1 MGSFMQQPEANEA
14 GNGMPPNWRAATKA
28 AKGVQDTIKEMMRK
42 EQVRKE
48 REEREE
54 IVTDLERI
62 LDKALRLGVEV
73 SPTALS
79 RVGIEMKHLP
89 LAWEHMI
96 IDPQSLNTDF
106 FFKPM
111 PVEIIREHAP
121 ILVPADD
128 SDHVLD
134 VVDSQGPAQNSGD
147 APESDQVGQGQSS
160 DYDGDVD
167 SNDESGF
174 WDDRGIDDVC
184 PILTPD
190 PEDGGLLPDDVSEEY
205 QAVSSW
211 LTEIEDQVE
220 LNTHSPVL
228 DSRADAM
235 DSLHIHTASRVWRM
249 FTELDRQYS
258 PYSSNVIRLVNVTN
272 WRVPL
277 RLQKPHNVFGRYTN
291 ADSEITV
298 PRGYTPTHRWFVQCA
313 FVATG
318 GEPHE
323 QFIVAS
329 PGPDDF
335 SGGLVHSEI
344 ITIFTAMITRY
355 KSGRPYIKR
364 QKVMPVMLISVI
376 RNVVRVVQAHYDG
389 QKVVVRVSQ
398 ANNPEIMTEGFPSV
412 IFAPGILHQPPLGI
426 PRTTPWPCQIYS
438 QHGE

>member
-190 PEDGGLLPDDVSEEY
+190 PEDGGLLPDDGKFTY
-205 QAVSSW
+205 LHAP
-211 LTEIEDQVE
+211 LTC
-220 LNTHSPVL
+220 N
-228 DSRADAM
+228 
-235 DSLHIHTASRVWRM
+235 
-249 FTELDRQYS
+249 
-258 PYSSNVIRLVNVTN
+258 
-272 WRVPL
+272 
-277 RLQKPHNVFGRYTN
+277 
-291 ADSEITV
+291 
-298 PRGYTPTHRWFVQCA
+298 
-313 FVATG
+313 
-318 GEPHE
+318 
-323 QFIVAS
+323 
-329 PGPDDF
+329 
-335 SGGLVHSEI
+335 
-344 ITIFTAMITRY
+344 
-355 KSGRPYIKR
+355 
-364 QKVMPVMLISVI
+364 
-376 RNVVRVVQAHYDG
+376 
-389 QKVVVRVSQ
+389 
-398 ANNPEIMTEGFPSV
+398 
-412 IFAPGILHQPPLGI
+412 
-426 PRTTPWPCQIYS
+426 
-438 QHGE
+438 